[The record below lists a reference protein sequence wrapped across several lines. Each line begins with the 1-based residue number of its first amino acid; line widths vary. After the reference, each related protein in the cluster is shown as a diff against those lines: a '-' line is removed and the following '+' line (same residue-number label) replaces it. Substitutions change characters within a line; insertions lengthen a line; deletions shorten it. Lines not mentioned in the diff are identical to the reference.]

1 LLYLAGRPRRNPG
14 AAFSARFDAAMIAGI
29 VIPMLALLD
38 LGWRTEKLSF
48 ARVEPANAS
57 TLGRA
62 TAA

>member
-1 LLYLAGRPRRNPG
+1 
-14 AAFSARFDAAMIAGI
+14 MIAGI

-57 TLGRA
+57 TLGRV